1 MPEYLQGIYRSC
13 HGAYRTWITTV
24 YWINM
29 NIKYIGPAK
38 DYSGYGEAVRHD
50 IAALVSAGV
59 EVTTEIPKYTLEI
72 SDFGE
77 LGDIAVS
84 RENKPLDYK
93 TIILHTTPNVYRR
106 YMEPNKYHIG
116 RVFWETDKLPEEFAI
131 NCRLMQEIWTG
142 SQANADAIK
151 KAGIT
156 CPIFIIPEAID
167 TSVDIEK
174 IKPYIVEN
182 ESFNM
187 GYKFYSMFEWTERKN
202 PTALLT
208 AYFQEFKP
216 DENVSLTIKT
226 YIDNF
231 TPDKKAQIREYI
243 GMLKHRLSLTKL
255 PKFYLLMNLMDRS
268 QVYRFHKT
276 FDCFISAHRG
286 EGWGIPQMEAML
298 LNKPVIS
305 TNYGG
310 IHEYLTRYDNAL
322 LVKYDMIPLR
332 GNTRNKEWYCEDQNW
347 ADVNVTE
354 LRQFMRATFENQKE
368 ATEMGKRAG
377 ILVRD
382 KFNVKTVGEMMK
394 NRLETIYK

>member
-1 MPEYLQGIYRSC
+1 
-13 HGAYRTWITTV
+13 
-24 YWINM
+24 M
-29 NIKYIGPAK
+29 NVKYIGPAK
-38 DYSGYGEAVRHD
+38 DFSGYGEAVRHD
-50 IAALVSAGV
+50 IAALIAAGI

-77 LGDIAVS
+77 LGDIATS
-84 RENKPLDYK
+84 RENKLIEYK
-93 TIILHTTPNVYRR
+93 AIILHLTPNVYRR
-106 YMEPNKYHIG
+106 YMEPGKYHIG
-116 RVFWETDKLPEEFAI
+116 RVFWETDKLPDEFAV
-131 NCRLMQEIWTG
+131 NCRLMNEIWTG

-151 KAGIT
+151 KAGIDV
-156 CPIFIIPEAID
+156 PVYIIPEAID
-167 TSVDIEK
+167 TSLNTDT

-182 ESFNM
+182 DVFNM

-202 PTALLT
+202 PAALLS

-216 DENVSLTIKT
+216 TENVSLTIKT

-231 TPDKKAQIREYI
+231 TPDKKQEIRQYI
-243 GMLKHRLSLTKL
+243 RGIKQQLGMTEIPKL
-255 PKFYLLMNLMDRS
+255 YVWMNLMDRS

-276 FDCFISAHRG
+276 FDCFVSAHRG

-310 IHEYLTRYDNAL
+310 IHEYLTRYDTAL

-347 ADVNVTE
+347 ADINVPE
-354 LRQFMRATFENQKE
+354 LRQFMRATFGNQKD
-368 ATEMGKRAG
+368 ALDMGKRAG
-377 ILVRD
+377 KFVRD
-382 KFNVKTVGEMMK
+382 QFNLTTVGFKMK
-394 NRLETIYK
+394 ERLDIIYK